1 MSDGV
6 LRFGLTLGLL
16 ALFLGLESIAPA
28 RASVLSAQRIGRNG
42 GLAIISL
49 VAAKLALAGGLAS
62 VAVVAQ
68 AHGFG
73 LLNQVALPDWMAFA
87 LALLGLDFAVWAQHL
102 ILHRVPFLWR
112 LHRVHHG
119 DIAMDISTALRF
131 HPFEIVA
138 SLAFKAAIVALLGAP
153 AGAAF
158 VFEIILGAGA
168 LFSHANI
175 AIPHWLE
182 RPLRWIIITPA
193 LHLIHHSPNPIETNS
208 NFGFST
214 SLWDRLFGTYRS
226 TRLAGEERIGLED
239 WRAPRDQTLPALL
252 ANPFQAPPTR

>member
-1 MSDGV
+1 MSDGI

-16 ALFLGLESIAPA
+16 ALFFGLETIAPA
-28 RASVLSAQRIGRNG
+28 RTSVLNAGRIRRNG

-49 VAAKLALAGGLAS
+49 VAAKLALAGGLTGIATM
-62 VAVVAQ
+62 AQ

-73 LLNQVALPDWMAFA
+73 LLNFVALPSWLAFA
-87 LALLGLDFAVWAQHL
+87 IALLALDFAVWAQHL

-119 DIAMDISTALRF
+119 DTAMDISTALRF
-131 HPFEIVA
+131 HPFEILA

-153 AGAAF
+153 AQAAF

-175 AIPHWLE
+175 LVPHWLE
-182 RPLRWIIITPA
+182 RPLRLVLITPA
-193 LHLIHHSPNPIETNS
+193 LHLIHHSPNPIETNA

-226 TRLAGEERIGLED
+226 TALPGEERIGLED
-239 WRAPRDQTLPALL
+239 WRAPSDQTLKSMLG
-252 ANPFQAPPTR
+252 NPFQ